1 MPMKHLKVPGESS
14 STSLVKDAS
23 DSNGAAVDESEAV
36 PDLSNRRMSH
46 MKTNLIKIQR
56 SFRDQA
62 HHVRHAIQHEARR
75 VRKPPKWV
83 EFAHT
88 LYHDWGLKHACLIL
102 VLILYNFL
110 GAAIFYYCEA
120 SHDENQEVI
129 WKDNIQTNRSKFIQN
144 IIPTMFNNT
153 EYLFFL
159 TGEQTKQVEERLNK
173 ELKQYE
179 MQLGVKYKPDQKIK
193 WDFWNAMLYAQTLCT
208 TIGDAQLYTVT
219 VFGRIFTMIYATFGI
234 PLVLSV
240 LDDMGKW
247 KNL

>member
-23 DSNGAAVDESEAV
+23 DSNGAAGDEPEAV

-46 MKTNLIKIQR
+46 MKTNLIKIQK

-159 TGEQTKQVEERLNK
+159 TGEQTKQALIEK
-173 ELKQYE
+173 K
-179 MQLGVKYKPDQKIK
+179 G
-193 WDFWNAMLYAQTLCT
+193 
-208 TIGDAQLYTVT
+208 
-219 VFGRIFTMIYATFGI
+219 
-234 PLVLSV
+234 
-240 LDDMGKW
+240 
-247 KNL
+247 